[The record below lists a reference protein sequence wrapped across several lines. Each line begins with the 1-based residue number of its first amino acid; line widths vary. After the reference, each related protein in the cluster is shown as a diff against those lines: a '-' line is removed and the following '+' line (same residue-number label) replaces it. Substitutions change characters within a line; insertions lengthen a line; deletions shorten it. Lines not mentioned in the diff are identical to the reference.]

1 MFAVRSGAGTTR
13 TRRAQ
18 MRLLFDQNLSP
29 RLVDRLGDIY
39 PNSVHVAAVGLDR
52 ALDREVW
59 EYAREHKLAV
69 VTKDA
74 DFEELSVLLGFPPN
88 VVWIRRGNCTTQEIE
103 ALLRRRRKAVEQLR
117 GDEETGVI
125 ELY

>member
-1 MFAVRSGAGTTR
+1 
-13 TRRAQ
+13 
-18 MRLLFDQNLSP
+18 MRLLFDQNPSP

-39 PNSVHVAAVGLDR
+39 PDSVHVAGVDLDR

-59 EYAREHKLAV
+59 EYAREHELAV

-74 DFEELSVLLGFPPN
+74 DFEELSVLYGFPPN
-88 VVWIRRGNCTTQEIE
+88 VVWIRRGNCRTQDIE
-103 ALLRRRRKAVEQLR
+103 TLLRRRQNAVKQLR
-117 GDEETGVI
+117 EDEETGVV

>member
-1 MFAVRSGAGTTR
+1 
-13 TRRAQ
+13 

-29 RLVDRLGDIY
+29 RLVDRLGDVY
-39 PNSVHVAAVGLDR
+39 PNSVHVAEVGLDR

-59 EYAREHKLAV
+59 EYAREHALAV

-74 DFEELSVLLGFPPN
+74 DFEELSVLHGFPPN

-103 ALLRRRRKAVEQLR
+103 TILRRRENAVKQLR
-117 GDEETGVI
+117 EDEETGVV

>member
-1 MFAVRSGAGTTR
+1 
-13 TRRAQ
+13 

-29 RLVDRLGDIY
+29 RLVDRLEDIY
-39 PNSVHVAAVGLDR
+39 PNSVHVADVGLDR

-59 EYAREHKLAV
+59 VYAREQDLAV

-74 DFEELSVLLGFPPN
+74 DFGELSVLHGFPPN
-88 VVWIRRGNCTTQEIE
+88 VVWIRRGNCSTQEIE
-103 ALLRRRRKAVEQLR
+103 NLLRRREKAVKQLR
-117 GDEETGVI
+117 GDEESGVI

>member
-1 MFAVRSGAGTTR
+1 
-13 TRRAQ
+13 

-29 RLVDRLGDIY
+29 RLVDRLEDVY
-39 PNSVHVAAVGLDR
+39 PNSVHVAEVDLDR

-59 EYAREHKLAV
+59 GYAREHELAV

-74 DFEELSVLLGFPPN
+74 DFEELSVLHGFPPN

-103 ALLRRRRKAVEQLR
+103 SLLRRRKHAVKKLR
-117 GDEETGVI
+117 EDGETGVI

>member
-1 MFAVRSGAGTTR
+1 
-13 TRRAQ
+13 

-29 RLVDRLGDIY
+29 RLVDRLEDAY
-39 PNSVHVAAVGLDR
+39 PNSVHVAEAGLDR
-52 ALDREVW
+52 ALDREIW
-59 EYAREHKLAV
+59 EYAREHGLAV

-74 DFEELSVLLGFPPN
+74 DFGELSVLKGFPPN
-88 VVWIRRGNCTTQEIE
+88 VVWIRRGNCSTQEIE
-103 ALLRRRRKAVEQLR
+103 DLLRQREEAVKRLR